1 MIIVI
6 MGVSGSGKTTIGQL
20 LEKKMSYVFVDADD
34 YHSDKNKLKMINNI
48 ALNQEDREPWLKSLR
63 ILLDKYIENKE
74 GLILACSALSKDS
87 RFVLGTSRKDIYL
100 VYLKGSKS
108 LIKKRMVNRNH
119 FMSSSLLDSQFL
131 ELSEPTNALV
141 IDINQKPN
149 QLATQIHN
157 HIQL

>member
-1 MIIVI
+1 MVIVI

-63 ILLDKYIENKE
+63 ILLDKYIEIKE
-74 GLILACSALSKDS
+74 GLILAWSALSKDS
-87 RFVLGTSRKDIYL
+87 RFVLGTNRKEIHL

-119 FMSSSLLDSQFL
+119 FMPTSLLDSQFL

-141 IDINQKPN
+141 VDINQKPN

>member
-1 MIIVI
+1 MVIVI

-119 FMSSSLLDSQFL
+119 FMPTSLLDSQFL

-141 IDINQKPN
+141 VDINQKPN

>member
-141 IDINQKPN
+141 VDINQKPN

>member
-1 MIIVI
+1 MVIII

-20 LEKKMSYVFVDADD
+20 LEKKMSYVFIDADD

-141 IDINQKPN
+141 VDINQKPN